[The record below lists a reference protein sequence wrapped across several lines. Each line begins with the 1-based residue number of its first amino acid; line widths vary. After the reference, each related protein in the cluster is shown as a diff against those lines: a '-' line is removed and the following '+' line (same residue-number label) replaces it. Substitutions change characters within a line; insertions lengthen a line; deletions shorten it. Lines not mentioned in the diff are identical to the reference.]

1 MFSQGPCQVSLL
13 WTVLLFQDV
22 IGFCERPAWT
32 RVAWEMTP
40 QDLELLATKQQSNCF
55 RDSMCQVCHCFTGL
69 GLSKESLEVVYAGCK
84 VAFLIVSGLV
94 VHYLFIKLKLKLTL
108 AKPTTPCRTIVQAPA
123 FPVATKVN
131 DEYTHNM
138 DKMLYRLVANTS
150 KMMKYMKHVAHR
162 YKKEVKYRKLSK
174 KSKADEF
181 DEDEQ
186 FFPIC
191 PHNHSSSGDT

>member
-32 RVAWEMTP
+32 RVGWEMTP

-55 RDSMCQVCHCFTGL
+55 RDSMCQICHCFTGL

-108 AKPTTPCRTIVQAPA
+108 AKPTMVRYSQLAHCLAP
-123 FPVATKVN
+123 
-131 DEYTHNM
+131 
-138 DKMLYRLVANTS
+138 
-150 KMMKYMKHVAHR
+150 
-162 YKKEVKYRKLSK
+162 
-174 KSKADEF
+174 
-181 DEDEQ
+181 
-186 FFPIC
+186 
-191 PHNHSSSGDT
+191 